1 VARSNPTLGPGPFLQ
16 VFLCYIMKQ
25 LKLDVPEVSPLEQL
39 LGSLSSSKN
48 SAAQPSPM
56 HPTPKPA
63 IGKVER
69 SALLGKLQ
77 TFLPVL
83 EKANE
88 KLSAE
93 MAVRPA
99 SEFDIENVEEGQ
111 GPHIEMDLACGI
123 IDLKDKAAEEAAE
136 GAVAY
141 GGRVEEESGSDDDE
155 DSSDDEE
162 DKEQME
168 TEIKKEENKEQNP
181 GGGGRKRKP
190 RIIKE
195 I

>member
-1 VARSNPTLGPGPFLQ
+1 
-16 VFLCYIMKQ
+16 MKH

-77 TFLPVL
+77 TFLPEL
-83 EKANE
+83 EKANQ

-111 GPHIEMDLACGI
+111 GPHIEMDLACGVI
-123 IDLKDKAAEEAAE
+123 ELKDKAAEEAAE
-136 GAVAY
+136 GAVACS
-141 GGRVEEESGSDDDE
+141 GRVEESGCDDDE
-155 DSSDDEE
+155 DSSEDEE

-168 TEIKKEENKEQNP
+168 TETKKEESKGKNP
-181 GGGGRKRKP
+181 DGGGRKRKH
-190 RIIKE
+190 RITE